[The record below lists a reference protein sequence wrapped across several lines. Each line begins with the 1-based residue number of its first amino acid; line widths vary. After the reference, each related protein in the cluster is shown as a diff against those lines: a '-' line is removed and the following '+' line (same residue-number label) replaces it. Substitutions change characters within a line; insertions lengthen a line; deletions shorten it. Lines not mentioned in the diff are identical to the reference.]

1 MNHPLKTWVV
11 ACIGT
16 YICIYMQ
23 SINAWRF
30 STLRTTCLSHKS
42 YSNIYQV
49 GNPSI
54 HTVHSTSKK
63 KRNYRQI
70 LHLGQEPSAKDT
82 NFHIL
87 SDSLLAKHSVIIQ
100 IMVSFHSLMSDLLCF
115 ITELNNIANELAR
128 DP

>member
-1 MNHPLKTWVV
+1 MYLHAEYQRMEIFHLKNH
-11 ACIGT
+11 
-16 YICIYMQ
+16 
-23 SINAWRF
+23 
-30 STLRTTCLSHKS
+30 LSLPQILQQYLSGRKSFDS
-42 YSNIYQV
+42 YSTFNF
-49 GNPSI
+49 
-54 HTVHSTSKK
+54 KK